1 MLALCF
7 ANVYY
12 GLHFGDFREG
22 CANLALPVCLRGL
35 DGASVSDI
43 DEFHVVSITMR
54 HGGVGLNPWG
64 AVSAIIHVIVDSL
77 GHLD

>member
-7 ANVYY
+7 ANVNY

-22 CANLALPVCLRGL
+22 CTNLALPVCLRGF

-43 DEFHVVSITMR
+43 DEFHVISITMR

-64 AVSAIIHVIVDSL
+64 AVAAIIHVIVNCL

>member
-1 MLALCF
+1 VLALCF

-22 CANLALPVCLRGL
+22 CAYLTLSVCLRGL
-35 DGASVSDI
+35 DWTSVRDI
-43 DEFHVVSITMR
+43 DEFHVVTITMR
-54 HGGVGLNPWG
+54 HGGVGLNPGG
-64 AVSAIIHVIVDSL
+64 AVAAIIHVIVDSL